1 MDSTEF
7 TPSER
12 LQQLCQDQRA
22 RWTRGERALVE
33 SYFDRQPELRSDE
46 KLLLDFILAE
56 YTLRQELGDHPAAG
70 EYFERFPDLKSQLQ
84 LLFEVHD
91 AVFATTR
98 IDAEISEAPGT
109 VIGPYRL
116 LQQIGEGGFGVV
128 FMAEQTTPVRRMVAL
143 KVIKP
148 GMDTRQVIARFES
161 ERQALAL
168 MDHPNVAKVLDAGA
182 TSSGRPYFVMELVKG
197 VPITEFCDRNQL
209 RPDQRL
215 NLFLDACRAIQHAHQ
230 KGVIHRD
237 IKPNNVMVTLHDGIP
252 VVKVIDFGLAKATAQ
267 QLTERTLF
275 TAYGEMLG
283 TPVYMSPEQAEMS
296 GLDIDTRTD
305 VYSLGVLLYELLTG
319 TTPLELDRLRRAA
332 YAEMQRIIREEDA
345 PRPSARLSS
354 LGGSA
359 TILAG
364 NRGLDI
370 KHLIK
375 VLAGDLDW
383 IVMKSL
389 EKDRNRRYDTP
400 GNFADDIDR
409 YLRHEPIVARPPST
423 TYKLRKF
430 VQRNQGAVLMVAL
443 VALALLAGTGVS
455 IWQAL
460 RATRAE
466 RDARAS
472 AAVEKQAKEDA
483 QAREAETKEVLSFV
497 ENKIFAAARPKDQDG
512 GLGYDVKLSDALK
525 SALPFVEKSFPNQ
538 PLVEA
543 RLRMTLGQS
552 FQFLGDFQ
560 SAAQQEE
567 AARAL
572 FTQFRGFD
580 DPDTLMSMHYQAV
593 SYRVLGRHAEALKTY
608 QETLTLRRAKLGA
621 DHPDTLASM
630 DGLANTYG
638 DLGRYPEEL
647 KLHTEAV
654 ALIKAKLGPR
664 DPKTLVCMHNLA
676 DCYRE
681 LGRPAEGAKLFEE
694 VLAIRKVELPR
705 DHPDTLKN
713 MHALALC
720 YFYLA
725 RYDEALKLHLEALA
739 LRKAKLG
746 PDHPD
751 TLSSMIDVANCY
763 QTLGRNVDALNLRE
777 ETLVLERVKFGP
789 DHPQTLTC
797 MNNLATS
804 YLHAGRLNDALKLFA
819 ETFAIRK
826 VKLGPDHPDTLMTM
840 SNLGATYSDL
850 GRHADALKINQ
861 EALALQKVKLGPDH
875 LETLRTMNS
884 LAISYGELGR
894 LEESRKISEEAL
906 ARHKATYG
914 PDHPSTLFT
923 ISILAETESRLNRLD
938 EALKLRQELLASQ
951 KAKLGPEHPATVS
964 TMLDVSE
971 SLLSLGRSEEAFKL
985 NEQVLRLRKAKNGA
999 DHPDTLSAMN
1009 GLANC
1014 HEALGRHVEALK
1026 LREET
1031 LAGRKAK
1038 LGPDHPKTLET
1049 TWGLAKSLMAL
1060 HREAEAMPIVDDCL
1074 KRARSQVVDPPVMP
1088 GLIDLRLRFYV
1099 GKKDASGCRRT
1110 AEIWESLNRTDAASF
1125 YNAARLRAVTATVL
1139 RAAGKSADASHQADD
1154 EAERAMA
1161 SLRQAVGAGYKDV
1174 AHLEKD
1180 NALEALRNRED
1191 FKKLL
1196 AKLTVDNGAVR
1207 KP

>member
-1 MDSTEF
+1 MSSNEC

-22 RWTRGERALVE
+22 RWLRGDRVFVE
-33 SYFDRQPELRSDE
+33 SFFDEHPELRSDE

-56 YTLRQELGDHPAAG
+56 YTLRHELGDQPTPAQYVA
-70 EYFERFPDLKSQLQ
+70 RFPHLASQLA

-91 AVFATTR
+91 AVFATTEYG
-98 IDAEISEAPGT
+98 AELSESPGT
-109 VIGPYRL
+109 LIGPYRL

-182 TSSGRPYFVMELVKG
+182 TASGRPYFVMELVKG
-197 VPITEFCDRNQL
+197 VPITEFCDRNHL

-215 NLFLDACRAIQHAHQ
+215 NLFLDACHAIQHAHQ

-237 IKPNNVMVTLHDGIP
+237 IKPNNVMVTLHDGVP

-267 QLTERTLF
+267 RLTERTLF
-275 TAYGEMLG
+275 TAYGEMVG

-319 TTPLELDRLRRAA
+319 TTPLELERLRRAA
-332 YAEMQRIIREEDA
+332 YAEMQRIIREEEP

-364 NRGLDI
+364 NRGLDV
-370 KHLIK
+370 KHLVK
-375 VLAGDLDW
+375 LLSGDLDW

-409 YLRHEPIVARPPST
+409 YLRHEPIVARPPSAI
-423 TYKLRKF
+423 YKLKKF
-430 VQRNQGAVLMVAL
+430 VQRNRGAVLTVAL
-443 VALALLAGTGVS
+443 VAVALLAGTGVS
-455 IWQAL
+455 TWQAL

-466 RDARAS
+466 T
-472 AAVEKQAKEDA
+472 AAVAAAASEKQAKEDA

-512 GLGYDVKLSDALK
+512 GLGYDVKLADALK
-525 SALPFVEKSFPNQ
+525 SALPFVEKSFPKQ

-572 FTQFRGFD
+572 YTQFRGFD

-593 SYRVLGRHAEALKTY
+593 SYRMLGRRAEALKTF
-608 QETLTLRRAKLGA
+608 QETLTLRKAKLGA

-725 RYDEALKLHLEALA
+725 RYDEALKLHLETLA
-739 LRKAKLG
+739 LRKAKL
-746 PDHPD
+746 
-751 TLSSMIDVANCY
+751 
-763 QTLGRNVDALNLRE
+763 
-777 ETLVLERVKFGP
+777 GP

-826 VKLGPDHPDTLMTM
+826 VKFGPDHPDTLMTM

-914 PDHPSTLFT
+914 PDHPSTLST

-938 EALKLRQELLASQ
+938 EALKLRQELLASR

-964 TMLDVSE
+964 TMLDIAE

-985 NEQVLRLRKAKNGA
+985 NEQVLSLRKAKNGA

-1014 HEALGRHVEALK
+1014 HEALGRHAEALK

-1074 KRARSQVVDPPVMP
+1074 QRARTQAVDPPVMP
-1088 GLIDLRLRFYV
+1088 GLIDLRLRFYE
-1099 GKKDASGCRRT
+1099 GKKDAPGCRRT
-1110 AEIWESLNRTDAASF
+1110 AEIWESLNRTDTASL
-1125 YNAARLRAVTATVL
+1125 YIAARLRAVTATVL
-1139 RAAGKSADASHQADD
+1139 RAAGKSADASHQADA

-1161 SLRQAVGAGYKDV
+1161 SLKQAVGAGYKDV

-1180 NALEALRNRED
+1180 NALESLRDRED

>member
-56 YTLRQELGDHPAAG
+56 YTLRQELGDHPAAE

-98 IDAEISEAPGT
+98 MDAEISEAPGT

-128 FMAEQTTPVRRMVAL
+128 FMAEQITPVKRMVAL

-182 TSSGRPYFVMELVKG
+182 TASGRPYFVMELVKG
-197 VPITEFCDRNQL
+197 VPITEFCDRNHL

-319 TTPLELDRLRRAA
+319 TTPLELERLRRAA
-332 YAEMQRIIREEDA
+332 YAEMQRIIREEEP
-345 PRPSARLSS
+345 PRPSVRLSS

-364 NRGLDI
+364 NRGLDV
-370 KHLIK
+370 KHLVK
-375 VLAGDLDW
+375 VLIGDLDW

-400 GNFADDIDR
+400 GNFAEDVNH
-409 YLRHEPIVARPPST
+409 YLRHEEIVARPPSRV
-423 TYKLRKF
+423 YKLRKF
-430 VQRNQGAVLMVAL
+430 VQRNRGVVLTTLVVAVAL
-443 VALALLAGTGVS
+443 VAGTA
-455 IWQAL
+455 IATWQAL

-466 RDARAS
+466 ATAVAS
-472 AAVEKQAKEDA
+472 AAAEKTAREDA
-483 QAREAETKEVLSFV
+483 QTREAQTKEVLTFV
-497 ENKIFAAARPKDQDG
+497 EKKIFAAARPKDQDG
-512 GLGYDVKLSDALK
+512 GLGYDVKLADALK
-525 SALPFVEKSFPNQ
+525 SALPFVKKSFPKQ

-552 FQFLGDFQ
+552 LYDLGDFQ
-560 SAAQQEE
+560 SGTEQEQT
-567 AARAL
+567 ARAL
-572 FTQFRGFD
+572 YTRYRGPD
-580 DPDTLMSMHYQAV
+580 DRDTLMSMHLLAN
-593 SYRVLGRHAEALKTY
+593 SYDALGRHT
-608 QETLTLRRAKLGA
+608 
-621 DHPDTLASM
+621 
-630 DGLANTYG
+630 
-638 DLGRYPEEL
+638 
-647 KLHTEAV
+647 
-654 ALIKAKLGPR
+654 
-664 DPKTLVCMHNLA
+664 
-676 DCYRE
+676 
-681 LGRPAEGAKLFEE
+681 
-694 VLAIRKVELPR
+694 
-705 DHPDTLKN
+705 
-713 MHALALC
+713 
-720 YFYLA
+720 
-725 RYDEALKLHLEALA
+725 EALKLHEETLSLRKARLGPDDYDTLLSMTNLANCYFRLGRHAAALKLYEETLALQKVKLGTNDPLTLTTMNNLANSYYVLGRSVDALKLREETLA

-751 TLSSMIDVANCY
+751 TLMSMFNLANSY
-763 QTLGRNVDALNLRE
+763 YGLGRSTAALKLYE
-777 ETLVLERVKFGP
+777 ETLALQKVRLGP
-789 DHPQTLTC
+789 DHPETLKSMTS
-797 MNNLATS
+797 LANS
-804 YLHAGRLNDALKLFA
+804 YDRLGRLADALKVLE
-819 ETFAIRK
+819 ETVPRQKA
-826 VKLGPDHPDTLMTM
+826 KLGPDHPDTLMSM
-840 SNLGATYSDL
+840 GNLASIYRAL
-850 GRHADALKINQ
+850 GRHTEALKLS
-861 EALALQKVKLGPDH
+861 EETFSLYKAKLGPDH
-875 LETLRTMNS
+875 PETLRVMNN
-884 LAISYGELGR
+884 LAMSYGILDR
-894 LEESRKISEEAL
+894 LEESRKLSEEAL
-906 ARHKATYG
+906 ARHQATLG
-914 PDHPSTLFT
+914 RDHPNTLIT
-923 ISILAETESRLNRLD
+923 ISILAETAKRLGRLGES
-938 EALKLRQELLASQ
+938 LKLREELLAIQTTKLGRDHPSTMETMLDLAESYLSVGRPADAFKLNEETLALQ
-951 KAKLGPEHPATVS
+951 KAKLGP
-964 TMLDVSE
+964 
-971 SLLSLGRSEEAFKL
+971 
-985 NEQVLRLRKAKNGA
+985 
-999 DHPDTLSAMN
+999 DHPGTLASMN

-1014 HEALGRHVEALK
+1014 HEALGQHAQALK

-1031 LAGRKAK
+1031 LARRKAK
-1038 LGPDHPKTLET
+1038 LGMDHPNTLMT
-1049 TWGLAKSLMAL
+1049 MWGLAKSLAAL
-1060 HREAEAMPIVDDCL
+1060 HRGAEAMRRC
-1074 KRARSQVVDPPVMP
+1074 RSSTIAFSVP
-1088 GLIDLRLRFYV
+1088 
-1099 GKKDASGCRRT
+1099 
-1110 AEIWESLNRTDAASF
+1110 
-1125 YNAARLRAVTATVL
+1125 
-1139 RAAGKSADASHQADD
+1139 
-1154 EAERAMA
+1154 
-1161 SLRQAVGAGYKDV
+1161 
-1174 AHLEKD
+1174 
-1180 NALEALRNRED
+1180 ALRSSSRSC
-1191 FKKLL
+1191 FP
-1196 AKLTVDNGAVR
+1196 G
-1207 KP
+1207 